1 MTNSTKNAGIRV
13 KSAIRAAGFQPS
25 NHNAS
30 VATNSTKSAGLRV
43 KSAIRAAGFQPSNHN
58 VSLIAA
64 R

>member
-13 KSAIRAAGFQPS
+13 KSAVRAAGFGPNHNASVSTKNAGIRVKSAVRAAGFGS

-30 VATNSTKSAGLRV
+30 
-43 KSAIRAAGFQPSNHN
+43 
-58 VSLIAA
+58 LIAA